1 MFETFISSAST
12 VALLGFDLEAIIKT
26 VSLIGVAAIIFAE
39 SGLLIG
45 FFLPGDSLLFTTG
58 FLVQTGILPF
68 NIYFVMTVL
77 FIAAVAGDSVGYSFG
92 RRVGRK
98 LFESDRRST
107 RFFKL
112 DHLKQAEAFYHRHG
126 GKTII
131 LARFI
136 PVIRTFAPI
145 VAGTANMRYRQFLAY
160 NLVGALIWA
169 SGITYLGYL
178 LGDLFTNKL
187 NMDIDQVILPAAAII
202 ILISVAPPAL
212 HILRDKKR
220 RDAMLAI
227 TKRQLKTLFSN
238 TKRR

>member
-1 MFETFISSAST
+1 MFEIFYTSAST
-12 VALLGFDLEAIIKT
+12 AALLGFDLEAIIKT
-26 VSLIGVAAIIFAE
+26 VSLIGVAAIVFAE

-77 FIAAVAGDSVGYSFG
+77 FIAAVTGDSVGYSFG

-107 RFFKL
+107 RFFKV
-112 DHLKQAEAFYHRHG
+112 DHLRQAETFYHRHG

-145 VAGTANMRYRQFLAY
+145 VAGTAKMRYRHFLAY
-160 NLVGALIWA
+160 NLVGALLWA
-169 SGITYLGYL
+169 GGITYLGYL

-187 NMDIDQVILPAAAII
+187 GMDIDQVILPAAAII
-202 ILISVAPPAL
+202 ILISVAPPVL

-220 RDAMLAI
+220 RDAMTAM
-227 TKRQLKTLFSN
+227 TKRQMASFFSK
-238 TKRR
+238 TKR